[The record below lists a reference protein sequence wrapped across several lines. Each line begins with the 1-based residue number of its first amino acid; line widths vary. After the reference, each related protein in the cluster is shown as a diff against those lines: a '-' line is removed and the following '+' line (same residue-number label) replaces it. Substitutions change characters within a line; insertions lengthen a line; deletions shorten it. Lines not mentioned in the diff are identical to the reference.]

1 MNEPIQDK
9 APKPPGL
16 LPKHVQSW
24 LILGLAVLMVVIMWL
39 TSPKEAAD
47 PGEIKYLGRL
57 RHPRRFRSTKL
68 RSRNCKA
75 GSRNCNARKSSRKTL
90 SRNRP
95 GCSAARPPV
104 HSRTR
109 HRKASGQRA

>member
-39 TSPKEAAD
+39 TSPKKPQTPAKSNTSVAQAPAPLQINETQ
-47 PGEIKYLGRL
+47 L
-57 RHPRRFRSTKL
+57 
-68 RSRNCKA
+68 RNCKP
-75 GSRNCNARKSSRKTL
+75 GLRNCNARKSSRKTP
-90 SRNRP
+90 RATDPAPRRRARQFTAEP
-95 GCSAARPPV
+95 GIRDD
-104 HSRTR
+104 R
-109 HRKASGQRA
+109 QRS